1 MIDYFQLTIGFAKE
15 DKGMVAQDA
24 SSETDKDWCQ
34 SSETFEIC
42 DISDGRGGCSEGFV
56 L

>member
-1 MIDYFQLTIGFAKE
+1 MVQFLGVMP
-15 DKGMVAQDA
+15 KGMVAQDA

>member
-1 MIDYFQLTIGFAKE
+1 LKSTIGFAKE

-42 DISDGRGGCSEGFV
+42 DISDGRGAGIRIIIT
-56 L
+56 